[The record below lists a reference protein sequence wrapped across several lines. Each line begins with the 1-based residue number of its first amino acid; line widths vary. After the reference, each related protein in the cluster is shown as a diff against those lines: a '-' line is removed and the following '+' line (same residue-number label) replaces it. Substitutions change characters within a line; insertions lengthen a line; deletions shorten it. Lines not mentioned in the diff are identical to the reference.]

1 MPGPRNGAENLNEYH
16 EFWNLL
22 LDVEMRNMIV
32 NCTNVQ
38 IENVCAHLMAE
49 DVTMQTYHHT
59 TDLEEINAYIAL
71 LYYSGMWKSNHVD
84 VKELWSNTSGYNMY
98 RCVMPK
104 SRFLFLSNCLRFGM
118 RENRSESDRLSPIRE
133 FWEKFIS
140 HCELYYNPSS
150 NLTVD

>member
-1 MPGPRNGAENLNEYH
+1 MP
-16 EFWNLL
+16 
-22 LDVEMRNMIV
+22 
-32 NCTNVQ
+32 
-38 IENVCAHLMAE
+38 
-49 DVTMQTYHHT
+49 HT
-59 TDLEEINAYIAL
+59 HYIAL

-104 SRFLFLSNCLRFGM
+104 SRFLFLSNCLRFDM

-150 NLTVD
+150 NLTVDEQLLSFRGRCKFRMYIKSKPDKYGLKIITLNDAETFYLVCISFIYLFIYLFYVG